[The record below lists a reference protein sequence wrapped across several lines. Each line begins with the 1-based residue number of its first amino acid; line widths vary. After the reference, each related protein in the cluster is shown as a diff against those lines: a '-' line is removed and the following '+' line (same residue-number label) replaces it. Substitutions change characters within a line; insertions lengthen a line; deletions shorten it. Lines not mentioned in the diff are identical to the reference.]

1 MNSIKEFQKEY
12 RWLSNFE
19 PVQILLNGISFPS
32 VEAAYMS
39 AKSDDPEWKAFCTD
53 PANSPGKIK
62 RKIKEITLSGHWDT
76 QKVVVMRE
84 CIAQK
89 FKKEPFR
96 TKLLQTG
103 SAYIQEGNRWGD
115 KFWGVCLKT
124 NSGKN
129 ILGKLIMQLREEL
142 L

>member
-1 MNSIKEFQKEY
+1 MIIEFQKDF

-19 PVQILLNGISFPS
+19 PVKIEYKGITYPS

-39 AKSDDPEWKAFCTD
+39 AKSTDAEWKNFCTD
-53 PANSPGKIK
+53 PQNSPGKIK
-62 RKIKEITLSGHWDT
+62 RKSKALKKMIENWDSE
-76 QKVVVMRE
+76 KLIVMRE
-84 CIAQK
+84 CVTIK

-103 SAYIQEGNRWGD
+103 TAYIQEGNRWGD

-124 NSGKN
+124 NSGRN
-129 ILGKLIMQLREEL
+129 ELGKMIMEIRKEL
-142 L
+142 Q